1 MEMSLVIRKQAKKIP
16 QYWWE
21 SNSVRI
27 EEVGS
32 GEVSSKIEISRTETP
47 KSKEVARDTSSW
59 AYRAC

>member
-16 QYWWE
+16 QYWCE

-32 GEVSSKIEISRTETP
+32 SEVSSKIEISRKETP
-47 KSKEVARDTSSW
+47 KSKEVARDTSS
-59 AYRAC
+59 